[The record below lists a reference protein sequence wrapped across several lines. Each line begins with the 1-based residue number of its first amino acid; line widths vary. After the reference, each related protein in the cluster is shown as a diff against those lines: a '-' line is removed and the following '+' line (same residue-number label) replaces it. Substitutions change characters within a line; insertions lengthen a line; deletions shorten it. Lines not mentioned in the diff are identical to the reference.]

1 MIKKILIFVWI
12 ISTAVMLIAFSNVKL
27 ETHNLDIENPLDI
40 NCEHEYVEVIKKI
53 EGTTDYLQKIT
64 VCKKCKGGE
73 ITGYITKD
81 GKELKEII
89 KNTQEEPV

>member
-12 ISTAVMLIAFSNVKL
+12 ISTAVMLMAFSNVKI

-53 EGTTDYLQKIT
+53 EG
-64 VCKKCKGGE
+64 
-73 ITGYITKD
+73 
-81 GKELKEII
+81 
-89 KNTQEEPV
+89 

>member
-40 NCEHEYVEVIKKI
+40 NCEHEKVEK
-53 EGTTDYLQKIT
+53 
-64 VCKKCKGGE
+64 
-73 ITGYITKD
+73 
-81 GKELKEII
+81 
-89 KNTQEEPV
+89 